1 MTFRNSPIAAGFNR
15 LNRRLMRILLAAA
28 ALARPSRRVAETH
41 VFIIENHSDYGV
53 DQCLASG
60 ARCGKVVASAYC
72 QSRSYQPGGIVP
84 EGRSGRNYRRSIG
97 PPAAAARI
105 CGDWVAIECTR

>member
-1 MTFRNSPIAAGFNR
+1 
-15 LNRRLMRILLAAA
+15 MRILLAAA
-28 ALARPSRRVAETH
+28 ALVCLGAAPAVAETH

-53 DQCLASG
+53 DRCLVSG

-72 QSRSYQPGGIVP
+72 QA
-84 EGRSGRNYRRSIG
+84 RNYVE
-97 PPAAAARI
+97 AASFRKVDWDEVTGSTGQTACRGAL